1 MRKRILALALTGL
14 VLYGVA
20 PAVVDVLGGWR
31 SLDEVAPQ
39 WWIAVVVSQ
48 VAGWGCLW
56 AVQRLAL
63 HTRPWFGV
71 VTSQLASG
79 ALGRVVPGGAA
90 GAAALQYRML
100 AQSGFKRATIATGLT
115 AGSLL
120 LLAAL
125 AALPLLA
132 VPAFV
137 AGRTIPDGL
146 LEAGG
151 LALVIF
157 VFLFA
162 VGALLM
168 VSDRAVRWVGR
179 AATTVLRH
187 VRRRRPPP
195 EGLAERLLGERDLIR
210 TTLGRRWPEALA
222 AAEGRWLLDFL
233 PLLAALEAVD
243 ARPRLTLA
251 LLAYCAAQLLAQVPI
266 TPGGLGVVEA
276 GMTGTLALAGV
287 PAAAAAVATLAYR
300 LASYW
305 LPLPVGAGAYVA
317 HRRRFA
323 ARDDLV
329 EQPEVVT

>member
-90 GAAALQYRML
+90 AAAALQYRML
-100 AQSGFKRATIATGLT
+100 AQAGLTPTAVATGLT
-115 AGSLL
+115 AGPLL
-120 LLAAL
+120 LFGAL
-125 AALPLLA
+125 CALPVLA
-132 VPAFV
+132 VPALI
-137 AGRTIPDGL
+137 AGRRIPVGL
-146 LEAGG
+146 LEAG
-151 LALVIF
+151 ALSLV
-157 VFLFA
+157 VFACLFA
-162 VGALLM
+162 IGALLM
-168 VSDRAVRWVGR
+168 VSDRAIRWVGR
-179 AATTVLRH
+179 AVAAVMGR
-187 VRRRRPPP
+187 VRPRRPAP
-195 EGLAERLLGERDLIR
+195 EDLPERLAVERDLVR
-210 TTLGRRWPEALA
+210 RTLGRRWPQALA
-222 AAEGRWLLDFL
+222 AAVGRWLLDFL
-233 PLLAALEAVD
+233 TLQAALEAVG
-243 ARPRLTLA
+243 ARPRLSLA

-276 GMTGTLALAGV
+276 GLAGTLALAGV

-305 LPLPVGAGAYVA
+305 LPLPVGLVA
-317 HRRRFA
+317 WTMH
-323 ARDDLV
+323 
-329 EQPEVVT
+329 

>member
-20 PAVVDVLGGWR
+20 PAVVAVLGGWR

-63 HTRPWFGV
+63 HTRPWVGG

-79 ALGRVVPGGAA
+79 APGRVVPGGAGA
-90 GAAALQYRML
+90 AAALQYRML
-100 AQSGFKRATIATGLT
+100 AQAGLQRATVATGLT

-120 LLAAL
+120 LVGAL
-125 AALPLLA
+125 TALPLLA

-151 LALVIF
+151 LALVLF

-162 VGALLM
+162 LGAVLM
-168 VSDRAVRWVGR
+168 VSDRAILWIGGA
-179 AATTVLRH
+179 AAT
-187 VRRRRPPP
+187 VRRRVRGKGPPP
-195 EGLAERLLGERDLIR
+195 ERLPERLQDERNMVR
-210 TTLGRRWPEALA
+210 GTLGRHWPAVIA
-222 AAEGRWLLDFL
+222 AAAGRWLLDF
-233 PLLAALEAVD
+233 
-243 ARPRLTLA
+243 
-251 LLAYCAAQLLAQVPI
+251 
-266 TPGGLGVVEA
+266 
-276 GMTGTLALAGV
+276 
-287 PAAAAAVATLAYR
+287 
-300 LASYW
+300 
-305 LPLPVGAGAYVA
+305 
-317 HRRRFA
+317 
-323 ARDDLV
+323 
-329 EQPEVVT
+329 